1 MPQDKIWQKPYS
13 FPPDNVFL
21 MQKYVILT
29 LLLTLLPMLVFY
41 VFPQLDL
48 AVAAAFYTPENG
60 FVGLTAW
67 GRFGRQVGNVTPFL
81 VLAAMIIAYGLKRF
95 GWNVPLAPSFKTVAF
110 VTLTMIAGPLLVVN
124 LGMKDHLHRP
134 RPVQVTQFGGKWEF
148 KPFYRFD
155 GECPKNC
162 AFPSGEASEAF
173 WMVAPA
179 MVAPPQWRAPAVV
192 GALIFGAATSAL
204 RMAFGGHFFS
214 DVIIAGL
221 ITLLLIFGIYRW
233 IFGAQAR
240 EP

>member
-1 MPQDKIWQKPYS
+1 
-13 FPPDNVFL
+13 

-29 LLLTLLPMLVFY
+29 FLLALLTVLVFY
-41 VFPQLDL
+41 AFPQLDL

-60 FVGLTAW
+60 FVGLTSW

-81 VLAAMIIAYGLKRF
+81 VLAAMIISYGLKRY
-95 GWNVPLAPSFKTVAF
+95 GWNVPFAPGFKAVAF
-110 VTLTMIAGPLLVVN
+110 VTLAMIIGPLLVVN

-179 MVAPPQWRAPAVV
+179 MMAPPQLKAPAIV

-221 ITLLLIFGIYRW
+221 ITLLLIFGLHRM
-233 IFGAQAR
+233 IFGAR
-240 EP
+240 PPES

>member
-1 MPQDKIWQKPYS
+1 
-13 FPPDNVFL
+13 

-29 LLLTLLPMLVFY
+29 LLLTLLTVLVFY
-41 VFPQLDL
+41 AFPQLDL

-81 VLAAMIIAYGLKRF
+81 VLAAMIISYGLKRF
-95 GWNVPLAPSFKTVAF
+95 GWNVPFAPGFKSVAF
-110 VTLTMIAGPLLVVN
+110 VTLAMIIGPLLVVN

-179 MVAPPQWRAPAVV
+179 MMAPPQLKAPAIV

-221 ITLLLIFGIYRW
+221 ITLLLIFGLHHM
-233 IFGAQAR
+233 IFGAR
-240 EP
+240 PPES